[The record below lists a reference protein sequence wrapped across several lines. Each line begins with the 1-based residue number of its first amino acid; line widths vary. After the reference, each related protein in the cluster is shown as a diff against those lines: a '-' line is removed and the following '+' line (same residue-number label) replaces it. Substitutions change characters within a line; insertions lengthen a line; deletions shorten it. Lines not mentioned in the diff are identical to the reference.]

1 MTGMNGVGTSGSSAD
16 HDGMNYPAVPYGSG
30 DFHSPCEVN
39 NYQDADN
46 VRNCELVGLRDLNQV
61 PTTSFCIWL

>member
-30 DFHSPCEVN
+30 DFHRASCTCSNGNGEGESEAKGN
-39 NYQDADN
+39 
-46 VRNCELVGLRDLNQV
+46 GG
-61 PTTSFCIWL
+61 